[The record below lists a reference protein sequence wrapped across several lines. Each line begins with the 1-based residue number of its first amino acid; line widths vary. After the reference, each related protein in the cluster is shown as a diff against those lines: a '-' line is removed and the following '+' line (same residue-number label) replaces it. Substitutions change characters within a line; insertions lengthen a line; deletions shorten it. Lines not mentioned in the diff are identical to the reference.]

1 MSTVTDAKSPCR
13 FLPVGLVSA
22 ALCLLTPGAHAG
34 CPSTPDSLFEHVQ
47 AAEKAFGSL
56 DAPGFEAA
64 MAEVDIEVTCIESV
78 VPPGMVAQLHM
89 VIGLG
94 GFLARDI
101 ESATQ
106 SFRAARSADPAL
118 ELDPSYAP
126 EGGPLHQAWT
136 AALEM
141 GPSPTVAMP
150 ASMWVDGTRSE
161 MRPTEVPALL
171 QRASDDVFDGALLAP
186 TDPLPAWALVP
197 DEAPMVPEQPEEP
210 VAHGAGGGNKS
221 STRTLQLASASG
233 SAMLLSGGLLA
244 AALIQEGRFNR
255 DDALTYEERVDL
267 QKRTN
272 NLGFAAQGFGLV
284 GLGLGAGAVISTRW

>member
-1 MSTVTDAKSPCR
+1 MSRATIAASLARV
-13 FLPVGLVSA
+13 FPVGLATA
-22 ALCLLTPGAHAG
+22 AMCLLATSAQAG
-34 CPSTPDSLFEHVQ
+34 CPSTPDSLFEHVK
-47 AAEKAFGSL
+47 AAEQAFGAL
-56 DAPGFEAA
+56 DAGGFEAA
-64 MAEVDIEVTCIESV
+64 MAEVNVEVACIESV

-101 ESATQ
+101 ESAKQ

-118 ELDPSYAP
+118 ALDTSYAP

-161 MRPTEVPALL
+161 MRPTEAPTLL

-186 TDPLPAWALVP
+186 SDPLPAWALVP
-197 DEAPMVPEQPEEP
+197 DDDPVLPSTTVEPM
-210 VAHGAGGGNKS
+210 AHGAGSSTS

-233 SAMLLSGGLLA
+233 SALLLSGGLLT